1 MRVNVCQRKRK
12 KALNK
17 QMLKEEE
24 KKIIKCSEER
34 KISFVKQQMKIYVGE
49 KNLSMWLC

>member
-1 MRVNVCQRKRK
+1 MLENVCLPARK

-24 KKIIKCSEER
+24 EKKIIKCSKER
-34 KISFVKQQMKIYVGE
+34 KI
-49 KNLSMWLC
+49 LCVECM